1 MPRRLGLLLA
11 ILLLC
16 PCLAVGQSTAAPS
29 TNSSA
34 GDTTVAT
41 APPTPVSAL
50 TEAEQLYRA
59 GKFRDA
65 MRNYEQAVKLD
76 AKRAT
81 AREGLVRSY
90 LKLDMVQEA
99 WDTAQEGLKQAPE
112 QSLTH
117 TAMGEV
123 LFRKGYVGPAQDEFV
138 AAHNMNPKDARARLG
153 LARVYRSASYYAQA
167 RKMLEAAHSIDSQD
181 RDIANAWAATR
192 PRKERLAALEQ
203 SLAKET
209 DKEGRERAEKVLDFL
224 KAAET
229 QPHACQLAKKL
240 TETEVQL
247 KVLMPNPNTMVG
259 VKLKVTINGKN
270 MDLLLDTGASG
281 VLLRRTPARKA
292 GVVSAFDT
300 KISGVGDEGAIK
312 GYVGYADSIKVGALE
327 FQGCLV
333 EVADTRNR
341 EGRDVLGDIDG
352 LIGADV
358 FSGYLISIDFPGER
372 MTLKPLPKP
381 PGQAAADT
389 ASLITASEVSDEDN
403 AAAHDRYVAPEMA
416 GYTPFFRFGH
426 DMLIPTKIGNAEPKL
441 FLIDSGAMSSSVS
454 PKVAREVTL
463 LGIELN
469 LRVEGVSGEVKKT
482 SSASRVVLQFGH
494 IAQEN
499 LGMIAFDTS
508 DLSRKAG
515 IEISGFLGY
524 SALAFV
530 QMDIDYRD
538 GLVNF
543 TYDPKKYRPL
553 IRGRH

>member
-1 MPRRLGLLLA
+1 MPRRLWVLIA
-11 ILLLC
+11 ILLLV
-16 PCLAVGQSTAAPS
+16 PCLAVGQSTTAP
-29 TNSSA
+29 A
-34 GDTTVAT
+34 DTTAA
-41 APPTPVSAL
+41 APPTSASAL
-50 TEAEQLYRA
+50 AEAERFYRA
-59 GKFRDA
+59 GKFSDA

-76 AKRAT
+76 ARRAA

-90 LKLDMVQEA
+90 LKLDLVQQA

-123 LFRKGYVGPAQDEFV
+123 LLRRGYIGRAQDEFV
-138 AAHNMNPKDARARLG
+138 AALHMNAQDARARLG
-153 LARVYRSASYYAQA
+153 LVRVYRSASYYAQA
-167 RKMLEAAHSIDSQD
+167 KTMLEAAHSIDSQD

-192 PRKERLAALEQ
+192 PRKERMAALEE
-203 SLAKET
+203 SLAKAA
-209 DKEGRERAEKVLDFL
+209 DKEGREGAERQLDFL
-224 KAAET
+224 KAAEK
-229 QPHACQLAKKL
+229 QPHACQLANKL
-240 TETEVQL
+240 TETQLPL
-247 KVLMPNPNTMVG
+247 KVLMPDPKTMVG
-259 VKLKVTINGKN
+259 VKLKVTINGQN
-270 MDLLLDTGASG
+270 MELLLDTGASG
-281 VLLRRTPARKA
+281 ILLRQSPARKA
-292 GVVSAFDT
+292 GVVSAFGT
-300 KISGVGDEGAIK
+300 KFVGVGDEGALK

-327 FQGCLV
+327 FQKCMV
-333 EVADTRNR
+333 AVADTRNR
-341 EGRDVLGDIDG
+341 EGRDVMNDIDG

-358 FSGYLISIDFPGER
+358 FASYLISIDFPGER

-381 PGQAAADT
+381 PGEAAADT

-403 AAAHDRYVAPEMA
+403 AAAHDRYVAPEMRS
-416 GYTPFFRFGH
+416 YTPFFRFGH
-426 DMLIPTKIGNAEPKL
+426 DMLIPTKIGNTEPKL

-454 PKVAREVTL
+454 PKVAREVTQ
-463 LGIELN
+463 LGIELG

-482 SSASRVVLQFGH
+482 SSASRMVLQFGH

-553 IRGRH
+553 IRGR